1 MNVGA
6 NGKLLMAATR
16 ALSVKWSE
24 TREGWSDAK
33 AEEFEKR
40 FLMELF
46 ASIDRAVPVFDDLDK
61 IVSRVR
67 SDCE

>member
-6 NGKLLMAATR
+6 NGKLLLAATR

-40 FLMELF
+40 FMTELW
-46 ASIDRAVPVFDDLDK
+46 ATIDRAVPVFDDLDK
-61 IVSRVR
+61 IVTRVR
-67 SDCE
+67 IDCE